1 MGFFFLAWENVRP
14 FIPSLQ
20 FLFVCLFLEVEI
32 SSHTLIPLFM
42 PGSVHSGSASVG
54 SKPVSD
60 AWIVLCDSAYSLIT
74 WDRVTGGGP
83 AGLNELKRTRSS
95 SEERWRS
102 ITLQFPGGDH
112 CLPCATTGRS
122 HCQEIPSGKVLW
134 RNLQFIMGGHRLVQH
149 AEYFSVKRLFQCQE
163 VFNGTMLWR
172 TLQLVENAWMEEGG
186 GGGGHWLV
194 CSTSGRC
201 RSSNWRSYWKRHFKK
216 AFRCRISLFPKFQ
229 ALKIN
234 QIAPVR

>member
-102 ITLQFPGGDH
+102 ITFQFPGGDH
-112 CLPCATTGRS
+112 WLPCATR
-122 HCQEIPSGKVLW
+122 ED
-134 RNLQFIMGGHRLVQH
+134 RNAKKYL
-149 AEYFSVKRLFQCQE
+149 AERCCGVICSSVWGVTDLCNMPNISVSRGYFSVRRCLTELCCD
-163 VFNGTMLWR
+163 VPCSSLRMRGWR
-172 TLQLVENAWMEEGG
+172 RGVGEG
-186 GGGGHWLV
+186 V
-194 CSTSGRC
+194 TD
-201 RSSNWRSYWKRHFKK
+201 
-216 AFRCRISLFPKFQ
+216 
-229 ALKIN
+229 
-234 QIAPVR
+234 